1 MYIIYVHLILSVFG
15 LCILGVCWR
24 FVYLCSGV
32 RSHAFVFLR
41 VFVCLCVSLL
51 NGTRM
56 PLFIEIFVYVCRY
69 MALSTMYTYVSV
81 ASLFEVMSMTICLC
95 GWLRPCVFYLLWPGV
110 YLCLV
115 VSITLFLSL
124 YFAFYVLMYSIFH
137 HLSSV
142 WLARCY
148 WWCR

>member
-1 MYIIYVHLILSVFG
+1 MYIIYTISFCLYFGYASLVCADGSYIVLWCQKPCFRLSPCVCLSVC
-15 LCILGVCWR
+15 L
-24 FVYLCSGV
+24 FVKWHPY
-32 RSHAFVFLR
+32 AFIYWNL
-41 VFVCLCVSLL
+41 CLCL
-51 NGTRM
+51 
-56 PLFIEIFVYVCRY
+56 YRY

-124 YFAFYVLMYSIFH
+124 YFGFYVLMYSIFH